1 MAMLLEPVNPD
12 LITRSVHQVGLN
24 NLVVCVSKHMSGRD
38 LHHLLPPHLLPPHQ
52 LRHLLLVRSDVL
64 VNSFPGHVLVATLH
78 SVIPQHK
85 DVAVVQ
91 MPFAVVSFDVGIV
104 LLV

>member
-1 MAMLLEPVNPD
+1 
-12 LITRSVHQVGLN
+12 
-24 NLVVCVSKHMSGRD
+24 MSGRD
-38 LHHLLPPHLLPPHQ
+38 LRHLHRLLPLHQ
-52 LRHLLLVRSDVL
+52 LRHLLLVRSHVF
-64 VNSFPGHVLVATLH
+64 VTAQFPGHVLVATLH
-78 SVIPQHK
+78 SVIPQHQ